1 MLNQKSTT
9 EYPLDESFRGSE
21 GRHGGGTL
29 REAYDPKYIGRR
41 ARRPIVK

>member
-1 MLNQKSTT
+1 MKVSG
-9 EYPLDESFRGSE
+9 EVRDELGD
-21 GRHGGGTL
+21 GTL